1 MKVPSHL
8 HVVNSHLSG
17 IVSSLTQVDSKDV
30 EPSCFSKAVKHA
42 EWRTVMATEFSTLQ
56 RDWENDLKYLS
67 PLNYFLDIAATYKL
81 SLHCGEPLL
90 DPSEYRQVV
99 SALQYLTLTRPD
111 LSFDVNQVC
120 QFMHSPT
127 KVHWQAVKR
136 ILQYSKATY
145 DHGLRYQLGKLELN
159 AYFDANY
166 TRDLDTRHSIGGFC
180 VYFGFNLISWRS
192 KKQKTVGT

>member
-1 MKVPSHL
+1 MIFYEVFGTSKLFPGYCGHL
-8 HVVNSHLSG
+8 CRFHVAFDAKKYASDL
-17 IVSSLTQVDSKDV
+17 LTRTGFVDCK
-30 EPSCFSKAVKHA
+30 PI
-42 EWRTVMATEFSTLQ
+42 STLCISGQ
-56 RDWENDLKYLS
+56 
-67 PLNYFLDIAATYKL
+67 KL

-111 LSFDVNQVC
+111 LSFNVNQVC

-127 KVHWQAVKR
+127 KVHWQAVKC

-145 DHGLRYQLGKLELN
+145 DHGLRYQPGKLELN